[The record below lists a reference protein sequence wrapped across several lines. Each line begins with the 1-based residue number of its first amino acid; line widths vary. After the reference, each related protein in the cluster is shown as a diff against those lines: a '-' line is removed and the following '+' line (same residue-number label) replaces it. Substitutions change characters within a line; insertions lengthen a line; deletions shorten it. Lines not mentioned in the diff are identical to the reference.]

1 VCVGV
6 RALMERDW
14 PREES
19 ESAVEKEE
27 LAGGDGRGWVF
38 AGAGETGELAAR
50 EKGGKR
56 SGKRKLGGRG
66 RKSMGGAGQ
75 LGATRGGG
83 APPPPPP
90 PPPTPPAPPGQL
102 GATRHPPPPPFLT
115 LHGDTRHHLVTYG
128 NVPR

>member
-1 VCVGV
+1 
-6 RALMERDW
+6 MERDW

-75 LGATRGGG
+75 LGATR
-83 APPPPPP
+83 
-90 PPPTPPAPPGQL
+90 
-102 GATRHPPPPPFLT
+102 HPPPPPFLT